1 MTSLPRIASVC
12 TLTLLLASPG
22 LHAGPSVAI
31 LGVSGG
37 VSASAEAGEE
47 PAGTTLLSVSGSFST
62 RQALAGGGY
71 LSLLSSAG
79 CRFDDAID
87 PADHESLQL
96 KLALPAGFHR
106 LEAEAGWNSTLLGSP
121 ASLSPNW
128 RLGFIRHGKT
138 SGSELEL
145 STAGSW
151 VCQPLD
157 QEDVFR
163 QEIRAGL
170 TRRPSLRLNWE
181 TSAGAG
187 YEHYSETFLMNPA
200 GAETKDTRRDLL
212 VDLQTTAG
220 GLWGYFADWTLTLGV
235 SYRSSNATRHLASLF
250 DGDSESRLGVFA
262 GGELIW
268 SPRHNISVHI
278 SSFAAPSFYLFREA
292 RREDN
297 SYSAEKLTTL
307 TCGGSL
313 RTDWTADHRL
323 YLVLAGDAERTFSND
338 PAEAEWYF
346 SVSGGLEISY

>member
-1 MTSLPRIASVC
+1 MTSLRRIAAVC
-12 TLTLLLASPG
+12 TLTLLLASPVI
-22 LHAGPSVAI
+22 HAGPAVAI

-47 PAGTTLLSVSGSFST
+47 PAGTALLSLSGSFST

-71 LSLLSSAG
+71 FSLLSSAG
-79 CRFDDAID
+79 CRFDDTID

-96 KLALPAGFHR
+96 KLALPAGAHR

-128 RLGFIRHGKT
+128 HLGFIRRGKA
-138 SGSELEL
+138 SGSELEV
-145 STAGSW
+145 STTGSW

-170 TRRPSLRLNWE
+170 TRRPSLRLSWE

-187 YEHYSETFLMNPA
+187 YEHYSETFLMSPA

-220 GLWGYFADWTLTLGV
+220 GLWGYFADWTFGLGV

-250 DGDSESRLGVFA
+250 DADSESRLSVFA
-262 GGELIW
+262 GGDLIW
-268 SPRHNISVHI
+268 SPRHNISVQI
-278 SSFAAPSFYLFREA
+278 SSFASPAFCLFREA

-297 SYSAEKLTTL
+297 SYSGEKLTTL

-313 RTDWTADHRL
+313 RTDWTTNHRL
-323 YLVLAGDAERTFSND
+323 YLVLAGEGERTFSND

-346 SVSGGLEISY
+346 SASGGLEISY